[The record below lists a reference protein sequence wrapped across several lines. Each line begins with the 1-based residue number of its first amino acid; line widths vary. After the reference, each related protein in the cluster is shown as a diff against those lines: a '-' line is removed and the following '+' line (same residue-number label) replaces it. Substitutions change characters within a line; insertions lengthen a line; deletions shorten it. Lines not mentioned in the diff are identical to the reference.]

1 MTVMP
6 TPRAAESA
14 QFSVTAAE
22 TRSTA
27 APVSVMRVTGEADP
41 NILAR
46 IVQPMVKL
54 DLMPRYFQVLSEEGG
69 EMLAEIAFTGV
80 DAQQVKR
87 LQSTLQAVI
96 GVTAAQ
102 LR

>member
-6 TPRAAESA
+6 MPRAEQSA
-14 QFSVTAAE
+14 SFSVSPAEIRTAA
-22 TRSTA
+22 T
-27 APVSVMRVTGEADP
+27 PVSVLRVIGEADP

-69 EMLAEIAFTGV
+69 EMLAEIAFAGV
-80 DAQQVKR
+80 DAQRIRR
-87 LQSTLQAVI
+87 LQSALESVI
-96 GVTAAQ
+96 GVTAVE

>member
-1 MTVMP
+1 
-6 TPRAAESA
+6 
-14 QFSVTAAE
+14 
-22 TRSTA
+22 
-27 APVSVMRVTGEADP
+27 VSVLRVIGEADP

-69 EMLAEIAFTGV
+69 EMLAEIAFAGV
-80 DAQQVKR
+80 DAQRIRR
-87 LQSTLQAVI
+87 LQSALESVI
-96 GVTAAQ
+96 GVTAVE

>member
-6 TPRAAESA
+6 TPRADESA
-14 QFSVTAAE
+14 QVSTPIAE
-22 TRSTA
+22 ARMTA
-27 APVSVMRVTGEADP
+27 APVCVMRVAGEADP

-69 EMLAEIAFTGV
+69 EMLVEIAFAGIDET
-80 DAQQVKR
+80 QVKR

-96 GVTAAQ
+96 GVTSVEM
-102 LR
+102 R